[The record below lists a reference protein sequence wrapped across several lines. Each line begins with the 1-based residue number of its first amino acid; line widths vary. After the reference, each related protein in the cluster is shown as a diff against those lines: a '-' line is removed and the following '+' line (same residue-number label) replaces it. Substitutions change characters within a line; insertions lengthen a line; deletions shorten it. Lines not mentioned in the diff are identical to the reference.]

1 MPGAGIANTCRISS
15 IGNGAGLP
23 SEVLALHAAISAKGQ
38 GPPFS
43 ISQTIRILSCVS
55 DSWKANKNVL
65 LALMLPVVFAVW
77 FELLKKHSFPFRCHH
92 ILSLFH
98 HGLWCRIV
106 LKRACPPFCFNHLSG
121 HVQMPARRGE
131 GPGAAA
137 GGGSRGCQRPGGARA
152 GPALE
157 EGAGARGGL
166 SPDLRRRYSRSSSGP
181 WGALDGLRGSS
192 RSDPHFESTPD
203 HLAEEKRGCLPTS
216 SLESQPFP
224 TQFP

>member
-23 SEVLALHAAISAKGQ
+23 SEVLALHAAISANGQ

-77 FELLKKHSFPFRCHH
+77 FEFLQKHYFPFRCHR
-92 ILSLFH
+92 ILGLFH
-98 HGLWCRIV
+98 YGLWCRIV

-121 HVQMPARRGE
+121 HVQMPAQ
-131 GPGAAA
+131 PW
-137 GGGSRGCQRPGGARA
+137 GGAR
-152 GPALE
+152 
-157 EGAGARGGL
+157 
-166 SPDLRRRYSRSSSGP
+166 SSSRRRQQGLPASR
-181 WGALDGLRGSS
+181 RGQS
-192 RSDPHFESTPD
+192 RACPGG
-203 HLAEEKRGCLPTS
+203 RGRCTRRTEP
-216 SLESQPFP
+216 
-224 TQFP
+224 